1 MNYKFKF
8 TAKQKIV
15 EIINLIILLSMIGY
29 LIVNWNNIGDTV
41 AIHYN
46 VLGQIDSWGDKNFI
60 ITLPAIALIVNSM
73 TISTHFVPQ
82 LLNIPVKL
90 TEDNYERVYE
100 LTRSLTNFIK
110 TMVNISLLYISIMSA
125 NAKPL
130 GAWYLPIFLTLILL
144 SLIIY
149 FVKARKA

>member
-8 TAKQKIV
+8 TTKQKIV
-15 EIINLIILLSMIGY
+15 EIINMIILLSMMGY

-41 AIHYN
+41 PIHYN
-46 VLGQIDSWGDKNFI
+46 ILGQIDSWGEKNFM
-60 ITLPAIALIVNSM
+60 ITLPVIALIVNSM

-100 LTRSLTNFIK
+100 LTRSLTNFMK
-110 TMVNISLLYISIMSA
+110 TMVNISFLYMSVMSA

-130 GAWYLPIFLTLILL
+130 GTWYLPIFLTLTFL
-144 SLIIY
+144 SVIIY
-149 FVKARKA
+149 FIKAKKA